1 MSYTTQVPGLHYGTF
16 VDSKGGCEYI
26 FPRQSPS
33 LPLAAAMLDGILKSL
48 SSLRRGV
55 VGKATV
61 LPVMLGS
68 LLELLPDL
76 FFLCMNCLDD
86 HSKFGNSANLLLN
99 VDTLIDGSAGLFC
112 SEFSSPKKNRV
123 REL

>member
-1 MSYTTQVPGLHYGTF
+1 
-16 VDSKGGCEYI
+16 
-26 FPRQSPS
+26 
-33 LPLAAAMLDGILKSL
+33 MLDGILKSF

-76 FFLCMNCLDD
+76 LFLCMNGLDD

-99 VDTLIDGSAGLFC
+99 VDSLIDGRAGLFC
-112 SEFSSPKKNRV
+112 PEFSSPKKNRV